1 MKHAIKYTLFVAA
14 LTLVIPAQAEKI
26 DRQQVYTNVKNN
38 VSTNPEM
45 VLELVKKNVAK
56 NQSCA
61 CEIVKAAI
69 IASNADKNLV
79 ADIVEAAI
87 TSAPDKARLIGQCA
101 VAVAPDALAEVQAVV
116 VKYGVVSVKAASP
129 DKTSSYQD
137 EVKSNNPLDFP
148 AGAAGSTSS
157 NSDDATNAGSTSA
170 NSDDATNAESSDG
183 GSNTGDNS
191 QGGGNTGVDGFAPG
205 NGSAAG
211 GGASQPPAVTSP
223 PSSTD

>member
-1 MKHAIKYTLFVAA
+1 MKYAIKYTLFVAA

-38 VSTNPEM
+38 VSANPEM

-101 VAVAPDALAEVQAVV
+101 VAVAPDALAEVQAMV
-116 VKYGVVSVKAASP
+116 VKYGVVSAKTTSR
-129 DKTSSYQD
+129 DETSSYQD
-137 EVKSNNPLDFP
+137 DDEGGNPLNFP
-148 AGAAGSTSS
+148 GGKGGTADSESGSAANTDQGE
-157 NSDDATNAGSTSA
+157 A
-170 NSDDATNAESSDG
+170 SDG
-183 GSNTGDNS
+183 GSSTGGNTESGSS
-191 QGGGNTGVDGFAPG
+191 QGGGSSEVVSFVTG
-205 NGSAAG
+205 NGSVTG
-211 GGASQPPAVTSP
+211 GGASQPPAVTT
-223 PSSTD
+223 PSSATD

>member
-38 VSTNPEM
+38 VSANPEM

-87 TSAPDKARLIGQCA
+87 TSAPEKARLIGQCA
-101 VAVAPDALAEVQAVV
+101 VAVAPDALVEVQAMV
-116 VKYGVVSVKAASP
+116 VKYGVVSAKTASR
-129 DKTSSYQD
+129 DETSSYQD
-137 EVKSNNPLDFP
+137 DDEGGNPLDFP
-148 AGAAGSTSS
+148 GGDAGSTSEDGAS
-157 NSDDATNAGSTSA
+157 AANTDASDT
-170 NSDDATNAESSDG
+170 SDG
-183 GSNTGDNS
+183 DSNTGGNTGSGSS
-191 QGGGNTGVDGFAPG
+191 QGGGNSEVVSFVTG
-205 NGSAAG
+205 NGSVSG
-211 GGASQPPAVTSP
+211 GGNSQPPTTTPQSA
-223 PSSTD
+223 TD

>member
-1 MKHAIKYTLFVAA
+1 MKYAIKYTLFVAA

-38 VSTNPEM
+38 VLANPEM

-101 VAVAPDALAEVQAVV
+101 VAVAPDALAEVQAMV
-116 VKYGVVSVKAASP
+116 VKYGVVSAKTASR
-129 DKTSSYQD
+129 DETSSYQD
-137 EVKSNNPLDFP
+137 DDDEDNNPLNFP
-148 AGAAGSTSS
+148 GGKGGTADSESGSAANTDQGE
-157 NSDDATNAGSTSA
+157 A
-170 NSDDATNAESSDG
+170 SDG
-183 GSNTGDNS
+183 DSSTGGNTESGSS
-191 QGGGNTGVDGFAPG
+191 QGGGSSEVVSFVTG
-205 NGSAAG
+205 NGSVTA
-211 GGASQPPAVTSP
+211 GGASQPPAVTT
-223 PSSTD
+223 PSSATD

>member
-38 VSTNPEM
+38 VSENPEM

-87 TSAPDKARLIGQCA
+87 ISAPDKARLIGQCA
-101 VAVAPDALAEVQAVV
+101 VAVAPDALVEVQAVV
-116 VKYGVVSVKAASP
+116 VKYGVVRAKTASR
-129 DKTSSYQD
+129 DEASSYQD
-137 EVKSNNPLDFP
+137 DDEGGNPLNFP
-148 AGAAGSTSS
+148 GGKGGTADSESGSAANTDQGDT
-157 NSDDATNAGSTSA
+157 
-170 NSDDATNAESSDG
+170 SDG
-183 GSNTGDNS
+183 DSNTGGNTESGSS
-191 QGGGNTGVDGFAPG
+191 QGGGNSEVVSFVTG
-205 NGSAAG
+205 NGSVTG
-211 GGASQPPAVTSP
+211 GGNSQPP
-223 PSSTD
+223 STTPQSATD

>member
-38 VSTNPEM
+38 VSANPEM

-87 TSAPDKARLIGQCA
+87 TIAPDKIRLIGQCA
-101 VAVAPDALAEVQAVV
+101 VAVAPDALVEVQAVV

-137 EVKSNNPLDFP
+137 EVKSNNPLNFP
-148 AGAAGSTSS
+148 SGGNETTLVDGGDSNNTESGDSTSGGST
-157 NSDDATNAGSTSA
+157 
-170 NSDDATNAESSDG
+170 ES
-183 GSNTGDNS
+183 
-191 QGGGNTGVDGFAPG
+191 GGNTGVGGFAPG
-205 NGSAAG
+205 NGSVS
-211 GGASQPPAVTSP
+211 GGAGSSPVTTTP
-223 PSSTD
+223 PSATDG

>member
-1 MKHAIKYTLFVAA
+1 MKYAIKYTLFVAA

-38 VSTNPEM
+38 VSANPEM

-101 VAVAPDALAEVQAVV
+101 VAVAPDALAEVQAMV
-116 VKYGVVSVKAASP
+116 VKYGVVSAKTTSR
-129 DKTSSYQD
+129 DETSSYQD
-137 EVKSNNPLDFP
+137 DDEGGNPLNFP
-148 AGAAGSTSS
+148 GGKGGTADSESGSAANTDQGE
-157 NSDDATNAGSTSA
+157 A
-170 NSDDATNAESSDG
+170 SDG
-183 GSNTGDNS
+183 NSSTGGNTESGSS
-191 QGGGNTGVDGFAPG
+191 QGGGSSEVVSFVTG
-205 NGSAAG
+205 NGSVTG
-211 GGASQPPAVTSP
+211 GGASQPPAVTTP
-223 PSSTD
+223 PSATD

>member
-14 LTLVIPAQAEKI
+14 LTLVIPTQAEKI

-38 VSTNPEM
+38 VSANPEM

-101 VAVAPDALAEVQAVV
+101 VAVAPDALAEVQAMV
-116 VKYGVVSVKAASP
+116 VKYGVVSAKTASR
-129 DKTSSYQD
+129 DETSSYQNDD
-137 EVKSNNPLDFP
+137 EDNNPLNFP
-148 AGAAGSTSS
+148 GGKGGTADSESGSAANTDQGEASEG
-157 NSDDATNAGSTSA
+157 D
-170 NSDDATNAESSDG
+170 
-183 GSNTGDNS
+183 SNTSGNTESGSS
-191 QGGGNTGVDGFAPG
+191 QGGGNSEVVSFVTGNSSVT
-205 NGSAAG
+205 G

>member
-1 MKHAIKYTLFVAA
+1 MKYAIKYTLFVAA

-38 VSTNPEM
+38 VSANPEM

-101 VAVAPDALAEVQAVV
+101 VAVAPDALAEVQAMV
-116 VKYGVVSVKAASP
+116 VKYGVVSAKTTSR
-129 DKTSSYQD
+129 DETSSYQD
-137 EVKSNNPLDFP
+137 DDEGGNPLNFP
-148 AGAAGSTSS
+148 GGKGGTADSESGSAANTVQGEARDGNSSTGGNTESGS
-157 NSDDATNAGSTSA
+157 
-170 NSDDATNAESSDG
+170 
-183 GSNTGDNS
+183 S
-191 QGGGNTGVDGFAPG
+191 QGGGSSEVVSFVTG
-205 NGSAAG
+205 NGSVTG
-211 GGASQPPAVTSP
+211 GGASQPPAVTT
-223 PSSTD
+223 PSSATD

>member
-38 VSTNPEM
+38 VSENPEM

-101 VAVAPDALAEVQAVV
+101 VAVAPDALAEVQAMV

-148 AGAAGSTSS
+148 AGA
-157 NSDDATNAGSTSA
+157 AGSTSA

>member
-1 MKHAIKYTLFVAA
+1 MKYAIKYTLFVAA

-38 VSTNPEM
+38 VSANPEM

-101 VAVAPDALAEVQAVV
+101 VAVAPDALAEVQAMV
-116 VKYGVVSVKAASP
+116 VKYGVVSAKTTSR
-129 DKTSSYQD
+129 DETSSYQD
-137 EVKSNNPLDFP
+137 DDEGGNPLNFP
-148 AGAAGSTSS
+148 GGKGGTADSESGSAANTDQGE
-157 NSDDATNAGSTSA
+157 A
-170 NSDDATNAESSDG
+170 SDG
-183 GSNTGDNS
+183 DSSTGGNTESGSS
-191 QGGGNTGVDGFAPG
+191 QGGGSSEVVSFVTGNSSVSG
-205 NGSAAG
+205 GSG
-211 GGASQPPAVTSP
+211 SGPAVSTP
-223 PSSTD
+223 PSATD

>member
-1 MKHAIKYTLFVAA
+1 MKYAIKYTLFVAA

-38 VSTNPEM
+38 VSANPEM

-101 VAVAPDALAEVQAVV
+101 VAVAPDALAEVQAMV
-116 VKYGVVSVKAASP
+116 VKYGVVSAKTTSR
-129 DKTSSYQD
+129 DETSSYQD
-137 EVKSNNPLDFP
+137 DDEGGNPLNFP
-148 AGAAGSTSS
+148 GGKGGTADSESGSAANTDQGE
-157 NSDDATNAGSTSA
+157 A
-170 NSDDATNAESSDG
+170 SDG
-183 GSNTGDNS
+183 NSSTGGNTESGSS
-191 QGGGNTGVDGFAPG
+191 QGGGSSEVVSFVTG
-205 NGSAAG
+205 NGSVTG
-211 GGASQPPAVTSP
+211 GGASQPPAVTT
-223 PSSTD
+223 PSSATD